1 MRTYRVCVA
10 VAVAFVAVAARAD
23 VWRWIDDHGQVQYSD
38 RWQPGAELIKSDRAH
53 TPDASDEARKPAAST
68 PDRASSQLNQEAA
81 QRAVKKDEAAARTE
95 QCKQAKERY
104 EKLIISR
111 RVYREGKNGEREY
124 LSEDQ
129 AEQQRLQARMDMQLV
144 CGADSK

>member
-1 MRTYRVCVA
+1 MRTYRVCVT
-10 VAVAFVAVAARAD
+10 VAVALVAVVARAD

-38 RWQPGAELIKSDRAH
+38 RWQPGAELIKTDHPHGPSNVSDA
-53 TPDASDEARKPAAST
+53 PKAPAVA
-68 PDRASSQLNQEAA
+68 DRASAQLSQEAA
-81 QRAVKKDEAAARTE
+81 QRAVKKDEAAARSE

-104 EKLIISR
+104 DKLIISR

-129 AEQQRLQARMDMQLV
+129 AEQQRMQARLDMDQA
-144 CGADSK
+144 CGK

>member
-1 MRTYRVCVA
+1 VTVA
-10 VAVAFVAVAARAD
+10 VALVAVVARAD

-38 RWQPGAELIKSDRAH
+38 RWQPGAELIKTDHPHGPSNVSDA
-53 TPDASDEARKPAAST
+53 PKAPAVA
-68 PDRASSQLNQEAA
+68 DRASAQLSQEAA
-81 QRAVKKDEAAARTE
+81 QRAVKKDEAAARSE

-104 EKLIISR
+104 DKLIISR

-129 AEQQRLQARMDMQLV
+129 AEQQRMQARLDMDQA
-144 CGADSK
+144 CGK

>member
-38 RWQPGAELIKSDRAH
+38 RWQPGAELIKTDHPHGSSNVSDA
-53 TPDASDEARKPAAST
+53 PKAPSV
-68 PDRASSQLNQEAA
+68 PDRASAQLAQEAA
-81 QRAVKKDEAAARTE
+81 QRAVKKDESAARAE

-104 EKLIISR
+104 DKLIISR

-129 AEQQRLQARMDMQLV
+129 AEQQRLAARLDMENV
-144 CGADSK
+144 CGASK

>member
-1 MRTYRVCVA
+1 MRATR
-10 VAVAFVAVAARAD
+10 R
-23 VWRWIDDHGQVQYSD
+23 GS
-38 RWQPGAELIKSDRAH
+38 P
-53 TPDASDEARKPAAST
+53 
-68 PDRASSQLNQEAA
+68 
-81 QRAVKKDEAAARTE
+81 AARTE

-129 AEQQRLQARMDMQLV
+129 AEQQRLQARMDMQQV